1 MDVEAVD
8 DMKIDATVEYS
19 AFDEKSFGFVMPH
32 LELKF
37 EIAFVVEVV
46 VIVVAVVSK
55 IGHRLKT
62 KKSIKIQISGLCV
75 YKNKFY
81 VCYLLLYFSSGFKIR
96 FCFLE
101 FV

>member
-62 KKSIKIQISGLCV
+62 KSQLKYKYPVSVCTKINSTFAIS
-75 YKNKFY
+75 FY
-81 VCYLLLYFSSGFKIR
+81 TSHQVLK
-96 FCFLE
+96 
-101 FV
+101 

>member
-8 DMKIDATVEYS
+8 DMRIDAIVEYS

-55 IGHRLKT
+55 IGHRL
-62 KKSIKIQISGLCV
+62 
-75 YKNKFY
+75 
-81 VCYLLLYFSSGFKIR
+81 
-96 FCFLE
+96 
-101 FV
+101 